1 MALSLEGWGEMVFR
15 HGEGGRDVSKGKGEK
30 EGYRVAF
37 RLGVGSD
44 REAAVYTEM
53 RLCKKV

>member
-1 MALSLEGWGEMVFR
+1 MALSLEGWGEIVFR
-15 HGEGGRDVSKGKGEK
+15 HGGVARGRGRAK
-30 EGYRVAF
+30 ERVAF

-44 REAAVYTEM
+44 REAAVHTEM